1 MNLVSSIY
9 HNKLFET
16 IFPTHVY
23 VLKQELKDWESVL
36 DLGYGPD
43 SPLQYCSNVQHSVG
57 VEAFQPYLE
66 ESKKKQIH
74 SEYVS
79 KNIRDLDF
87 EENSFDAVIML
98 EVIEHLEEQEGLEVL
113 KKLEKWARK
122 KVIISTPN
130 GFFPQK
136 VVDNNPMKVHLS
148 GWDIPK
154 IKSFGFNRFKG
165 LAGLKYL
172 RAEIDHDTMGDDL
185 FISIKY
191 KPKFFW
197 FIIATLSQILT
208 YRLPNL
214 AFGLFCVKMK
224 DN

>member
-1 MNLVSSIY
+1 MGLTLPYNTALMFNTLSALKHFNHIWKNL
-9 HNKLFET
+9 
-16 IFPTHVY
+16 
-23 VLKQELKDWESVL
+23 
-36 DLGYGPD
+36 
-43 SPLQYCSNVQHSVG
+43 
-57 VEAFQPYLE
+57 
-66 ESKKKQIH
+66 KKQIH

-98 EVIEHLEEQEGLEVL
+98 EVIEHLKEKEGLEVL

-136 VVDNNPMKVHLS
+136 VVDNNPMQVHLS

-154 IKSFGFNRFKG
+154 IKSLGFNRFKG

-214 AFGLFCVKMK
+214 AFGLICVKMK
-224 DN
+224 HN

>member
-1 MNLVSSIY
+1 MNLVSTIY

-23 VLKQELKDWESVL
+23 VLKEELKDCESVL
-36 DLGYGPD
+36 DLGCGPD
-43 SPLQYCSNVQHSVG
+43 SPLQYCMNIKHSVG
-57 VEAFQPYLE
+57 VEAFLPYLE
-66 ESKKKQIH
+66 ETQKREIH
-74 SEYVS
+74 SEYLN
-79 KNIRDLDF
+79 KKIADLDF
-87 EENSFDAVIML
+87 DENSFDAVIML
-98 EVIEHLEEQEGLEVL
+98 EVIEHMEESEGMEVL

-136 VVDNNPMKVHLS
+136 VVDNNPMQVHLS

-154 IKSFGFNRFKG
+154 MKSLGFNKFKG

-172 RAEIDHDTMGDDL
+172 RAEIDHETMGDDL
-185 FISIKY
+185 FISMKY
-191 KPKFFW
+191 KPKFLW

-214 AFGLFCVKMK
+214 AFGLFCVKTK
-224 DN
+224 NN

>member
-23 VLKQELKDWESVL
+23 VLKQELKDCESVL
-36 DLGYGPD
+36 DLGCGPD

-79 KNIRDLDF
+79 KKIGNLDF

-136 VVDNNPMKVHLS
+136 VVDNNPMQVHLS
-148 GWDIPK
+148 GWDVEKMESLGFMK
-154 IKSFGFNRFKG
+154 ICG
-165 LAGLKYL
+165 LAGLKHL
-172 RAEIDHDTMGDDL
+172 RAEIDHDSMDAEL
-185 FISIKY
+185 FISMKY

-197 FIIATLSQILT
+197 FMIATLSQILT
-208 YRLPNL
+208 YRLPKL
-214 AFGLFCVKMK
+214 AFGLFCVKTK
-224 DN
+224 NN